1 MKEYAYFLGCITP
14 NRYPGIEA
22 ATIKVLNKFGIETR
36 DIEGASCCPA
46 PGVFGSFDLKTW
58 LLIAARNVM
67 LAEKKGLDIVTTCNG
82 CYGSL
87 QEADH
92 ILKERPELKDWV
104 NENFKE
110 EGLEY
115 KGNIKVKHILEV
127 LYDDI
132 GINKLKEAVVSPIN
146 AKIGAH
152 YGCHFLKPSLV
163 RGHGNPERPT
173 ILDELIEAT
182 GAESVDYKD
191 KLMCCGAGGG
201 LRAKELGYSLTFTKQ
216 KLANMKEK
224 GIEGVI
230 DTCAF
235 CHLQMDRGQI
245 EIKEKF
251 GEEYNL
257 PVLFITQL
265 IGLSLGFSTKEL
277 GLDKHSIPMTEKFI
291 R

>member
-14 NRYPGIEA
+14 NRYPGIEVS
-22 ATIKVLNKFGIETR
+22 TIKVLKRFGIETR
-36 DIEGASCCPA
+36 DLNGASCCPA
-46 PGVFGSFDLKTW
+46 PGVFGSFDLNTW
-58 LLIAARNVM
+58 LLIAARNVT
-67 LAEKKGLDIVTTCNG
+67 LADMIGLDIYVTCNG

-92 ILKERPELKDWV
+92 LLKERPELKEWV
-104 NENFKE
+104 NEILSD

-115 KGNIKVKHILEV
+115 KGRIKVKHIIEV
-127 LYDDI
+127 LYEDI
-132 GINKLKEAVVSPIN
+132 GVDKIKDAVVSPIN

-163 RGHGNPERPT
+163 RGHGSPEKPT

-182 GAESVDYKD
+182 CAESIDYKD

-201 LRAKELGYSLTFTKQ
+201 LRSRDLNTSLEFTRQ
-216 KLANMKEK
+216 KIANMKDA
-224 GIEGVI
+224 GIEASV

-257 PVLFITQL
+257 PILFITQL
-265 IGLSLGFSTKEL
+265 IGLSFGFSTKEL